1 MVFKENLVCVI
12 KNHGNILR
20 EIDGIVYLPFT
31 SDYSILLKNLN
42 SRRASVNI
50 SIDGKDVLDNKSL
63 IIEPNS
69 ETELEGFLDG
79 SAAKNKFKFIQK
91 TKEIKDYR
99 GDYIDDG
106 MIRIE
111 FAYEKVPS
119 YKYTY
124 TQNNFHQYVP
134 PVTLGSVP
142 PILNSSTT
150 SVFNSFVGPNIR
162 SSSKLTNNNSDIDEG
177 ITVKGSKINQ
187 NFNYTSIGSLEPAE
201 VIILKL
207 RGEKI
212 SKVKVT
218 KSVTVKTKLRC
229 SSCGKKSKSSSQ
241 FCSACGTFLE

>member
-63 IIEPNS
+63 VIEPNS

-79 SAAKNKFKFIQK
+79 STAKNKFKFIQK
-91 TKEIKDYR
+91 TEQIKDHR
-99 GDYIDDG
+99 GDFIDDG

-111 FAYEKVPS
+111 FAYEKVSS

-124 TQNNFHQYVP
+124 TQNNFQQYIP
-134 PVTLGSVP
+134 PVTFGSAA
-142 PILNSSTT
+142 PILNSSTI
-150 SVFNSFVGPNIR
+150 SSFNCSGSNIR
-162 SSSKLTNNNSDIDEG
+162 CSSEVVCDSLDADEG

-201 VIILKL
+201 VIILRL
-207 RGEKI
+207 RGEKNNGGFV
-212 SKVKVT
+212 SKPI
-218 KSVTVKTKLRC
+218 TVKSKLRC
-229 SSCGKKSKSSSQ
+229 SSCGKYSKSSSQ

>member
-91 TKEIKDYR
+91 TKEIKDHR

-111 FAYEKVPS
+111 FAYEKVSS

-124 TQNNFHQYVP
+124 TQNNFQQYVP
-134 PVTLGSVP
+134 PVTFGSAA

-150 SVFNSFVGPNIR
+150 SAFNCSSGPNIR
-162 SSSKLTNNNSDIDEG
+162 SSSEIVCDSLDTDEG
-177 ITVKGSKINQ
+177 ITVKGSEINQ
-187 NFNYTSIGSLEPAE
+187 YFNYTSIGDLDPSE
-201 VIILKL
+201 VIILRL

-212 SKVKVT
+212 SKIKVT
-218 KSVTVKTKLRC
+218 KPVTVKTKLRC